1 MAMSEVS
8 GLVSEY
14 LAFREARGL
23 QPNRKLERLLLQ
35 FTASL
40 LPPDRPDGRL
50 FTQGEALAW
59 AHARPG
65 AAPAWLA
72 DRLSAVRGFAI
83 YLAGAG
89 LPVGVPGTRQ
99 GPSGSR
105 RATPYLFTNAD
116 VQAVMR
122 AAEELFTPLRGHDDH
137 AGRDDGGHR
146 DADR

>member
-1 MAMSEVS
+1 M
-8 GLVSEY
+8 
-14 LAFREARGL
+14 RRW
-23 QPNRKLERLLLQ
+23 P
-35 FTASL
+35 
-40 LPPDRPDGRL
+40 GR
-50 FTQGEALAW
+50 TRA
-59 AHARPG
+59 G

-72 DRLSAVRGFAI
+72 DRLSAVRGFAV
-83 YLAGAG
+83 YLAGSG

>member
-1 MAMSEVS
+1 MSELS
-8 GLVSEY
+8 GLISEY
-14 LAFREARGL
+14 LVFREARGFG
-23 QPNRKLERLLLQ
+23 PNRKLERLLIQ
-35 FTASL
+35 FTNA

-72 DRLSAVRGFAI
+72 DRLSAVRGFAV
-83 YLAGAG
+83 YLAGSG

-122 AAEELFTPLRGHDDH
+122 VAEELFTPLRAATMTIGPFT
-137 AGRDDGGHR
+137 AWARWSV
-146 DADR
+146 

>member
-1 MAMSEVS
+1 MSELS
-8 GLVSEY
+8 GLISEY
-14 LAFREARGL
+14 LAFREARGFG
-23 QPNRKLERLLLQ
+23 PNRKLERLLIQ
-35 FTASL
+35 FTNA

>member
-1 MAMSEVS
+1 MSELS

-14 LAFREARGL
+14 MAFREARGFG
-23 QPNRKLERLLLQ
+23 PNRKLERLLVQ
-35 FTASL
+35 FTNA
-40 LPPDRPDGRL
+40 LPPDRLDGRL

-72 DRLSAVRGFAI
+72 YRLSAVRGFAV
-83 YLAGAG
+83 YLTGSG

-122 AAEELFTPLRGHDDH
+122 AAEELFTPPAGGHDEH

>member
-1 MAMSEVS
+1 MSELS

-35 FTASL
+35 FADA

-59 AHARPG
+59 AHARAG

-72 DRLSAVRGFAI
+72 DRLSAVRGFAV
-83 YLAGAG
+83 YLAGPACRSACRA
-89 LPVGVPGTRQ
+89 PGKAPAAPG
-99 GPSGSR
+99 GPRRICSPTPTSR
-105 RATPYLFTNAD
+105 P
-116 VQAVMR
+116 
-122 AAEELFTPLRGHDDH
+122 
-137 AGRDDGGHR
+137 
-146 DADR
+146 